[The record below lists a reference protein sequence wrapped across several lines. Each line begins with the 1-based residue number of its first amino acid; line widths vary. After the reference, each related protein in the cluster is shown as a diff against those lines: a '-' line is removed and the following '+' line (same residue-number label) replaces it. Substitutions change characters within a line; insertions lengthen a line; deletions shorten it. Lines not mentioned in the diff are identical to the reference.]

1 MCPQYG
7 ASQSKN
13 RVYTIAASPPKCW
26 GALGCAHTQEASP
39 GLFLHTGSWGPARR
53 QPQKQHGEQTGLQ
66 FRAPGK
72 DLVLPNSC
80 LHTAPSDVPSLIFF
94 LKLMQLR
101 FQVVCLAG
109 SFRGPRRDLRVVFT
123 RSCVFVKFAKIS
135 NFCVM
140 DTVR

>member
-1 MCPQYG
+1 MLTH
-7 ASQSKN
+7 
-13 RVYTIAASPPKCW
+13 RRHL
-26 GALGCAHTQEASP
+26 LGSFFILGP
-39 GLFLHTGSWGPARR
+39 GDR
-53 QPQKQHGEQTGLQ
+53 QGDSHGNQHGEQTGLQ